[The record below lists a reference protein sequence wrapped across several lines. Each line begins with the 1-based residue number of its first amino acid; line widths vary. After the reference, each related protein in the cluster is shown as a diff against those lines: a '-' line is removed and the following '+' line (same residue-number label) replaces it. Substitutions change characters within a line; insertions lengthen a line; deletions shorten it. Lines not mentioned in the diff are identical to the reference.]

1 MHERELDWYAKTNL
15 WRHLQ
20 TQYLNLKASSNGMF
34 DMMFLIQYA
43 QHQIGEKP
51 DKFGTWYALMPF

>member
-1 MHERELDWYAKTNL
+1 MKNNL
-15 WRHLQ
+15 IDMPKPICGGI
-20 TQYLNLKASSNGMF
+20 YKSVCLNLKASSNGMF

-51 DKFGTWYALMPF
+51 DKFGT